1 MKAVETRS
9 VVGPDHE
16 ATIRVKLP
24 PEVKPGEHRF
34 IVITDEDSAVPP
46 GAAGDVDDLITWVWE
61 GWPAGC
67 TFRREDLYGND
78 GRYAGFISLCPAV
91 KAR

>member
-24 PEVKPGEHRF
+24 PEVEPGEHRF
-34 IVITDEDSAVPP
+34 IVIMDEDSAVPH
-46 GAAGDVDDLITWVWE
+46 GTSGEVNDLVTWAWE

-67 TFRREDLYGND
+67 TFRREDLYGDD
-78 GRYAGFISLCPAV
+78 GR
-91 KAR
+91 

>member
-9 VVGPDHE
+9 VVGPDRE

-24 PEVKPGEHRF
+24 PEVEPGEHRF
-34 IVITDEDSAVPP
+34 IVITDEDSVATR
-46 GAAGDVDDLITWVWE
+46 GTSGDVDDLIAWAWK

-67 TFRREDLYGND
+67 TFRREDLY
-78 GRYAGFISLCPAV
+78 A
-91 KAR
+91 

>member
-9 VVGPDHE
+9 VVGPDRE

-24 PEVKPGEHRF
+24 PEVEPGEHRF

-46 GAAGDVDDLITWVWE
+46 EAVGDLDDLIAWVWQ

-67 TFRREDLYGND
+67 TFSREDLYGDD
-78 GRYAGFISLCPAV
+78 GR
-91 KAR
+91 